1 MMHLLTYK
9 MEESPGYDFKKYFKR
24 MKDLIAFVEERKITK
39 FKVKSED

>member
-1 MMHLLTYK
+1 MIHLLTYK

-24 MKDLIAFVEERKITK
+24 IGDLIAFVEERKITN